1 MNQAQQS
8 NKQDQMIAKCWSDDS
23 FKQQLLADPVAT
35 LKAEGVELP
44 AGVSVKV
51 LENTAQIIHLVLPV
65 RATDLSDADLDAV
78 AGGKGGNGGNTMRDF
93 YF

>member
-35 LKAEGVELP
+35 LKAEGFEFP

-51 LENTAQIIHLVLPV
+51 LENTAEVIHLVLPV
-65 RATDLSDADLDAV
+65 RATELSDADLDAV
-78 AGGKGGNGGNTMRDF
+78 AGGGSRHSHNFVFNF
-93 YF
+93 